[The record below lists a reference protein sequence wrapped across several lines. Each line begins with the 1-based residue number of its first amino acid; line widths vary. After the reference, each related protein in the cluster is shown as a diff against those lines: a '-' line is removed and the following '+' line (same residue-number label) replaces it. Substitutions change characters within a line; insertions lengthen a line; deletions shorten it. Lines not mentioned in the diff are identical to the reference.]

1 MVETTLSLTSGTFV
15 RLSGFFFVL
24 AAKVPPAGLRKENG
38 KMKVRYEFV
47 MEKFL
52 KLRWTTTFGEL
63 LVDFDRQE
71 YNNDHKETRR
81 HTSLDGMEYE
91 GEAFLSPENTEEQV
105 LKRADMACLLRAM
118 EALTPAQRELVR
130 RVYFENEKISKIAR
144 EEGVSHVAI
153 HDRLKRIYQKI
164 KNNF

>member
-1 MVETTLSLTSGTFV
+1 
-15 RLSGFFFVL
+15 
-24 AAKVPPAGLRKENG
+24 
-38 KMKVRYEFV
+38 
-47 MEKFL
+47 
-52 KLRWTTTFGEL
+52 
-63 LVDFDRQE
+63 
-71 YNNDHKETRR
+71 
-81 HTSLDGMEYE
+81 MEYE

-105 LKRADMACLLRAM
+105 LKREDMARLLRAM